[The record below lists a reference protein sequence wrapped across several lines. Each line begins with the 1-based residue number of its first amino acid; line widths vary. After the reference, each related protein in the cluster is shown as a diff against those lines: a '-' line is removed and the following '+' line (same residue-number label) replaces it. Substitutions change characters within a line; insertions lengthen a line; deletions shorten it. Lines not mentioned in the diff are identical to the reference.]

1 MHISERQGSAIGLEE
16 TNTELTLPPST
27 VAERGYNTVNGR
39 HTCGVVLPILKERQ
53 PRIHCSDSEWSFST
67 NRISVTRITT
77 AQMTQ
82 IEIK

>member
-39 HTCGVVLPILKERQ
+39 HTCGVVFSILKEGNSAFVAV
-53 PRIHCSDSEWSFST
+53 ICLYK
-67 NRISVTRITT
+67 VKL
-77 AQMTQ
+77 
-82 IEIK
+82 EIVRNIREN